1 MSDSLPHASNPLIIS
16 LVSYSATIPSCIPA
30 GDYLLRI
37 EQLGIHNPGSPPQ
50 FYISCAQVKVTG
62 GGSKALTPTTKI
74 PGHVKSTD
82 PGYTA
87 NIYSNFNSYT
97 VPGPKVATC

>member
-1 MSDSLPHASNPLIIS
+1 MF
-16 LVSYSATIPSCIPA
+16 
-30 GDYLLRI
+30 
-37 EQLGIHNPGSPPQ
+37 PQ
-50 FYISCAQVKVTG
+50 IKVTG

-74 PGHVKSTD
+74 PGHVKNTD

-87 NIYSNFNSYT
+87 NIYNQFTSYT